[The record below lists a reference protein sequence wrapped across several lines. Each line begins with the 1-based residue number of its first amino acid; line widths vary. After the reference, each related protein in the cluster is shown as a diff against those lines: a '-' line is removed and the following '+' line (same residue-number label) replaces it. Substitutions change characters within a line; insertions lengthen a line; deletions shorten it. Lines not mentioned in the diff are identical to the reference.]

1 MDNHVRR
8 VLIKFRKKKG
18 SIVMAKGRT
27 ICNVCGKEFSDY
39 DEQERIGLHSKIGYG
54 SKHDGDTIDLDIC
67 YDCFDILIDK
77 LAKQC
82 KINPIRHI

>member
-1 MDNHVRR
+1 
-8 VLIKFRKKKG
+8 
-18 SIVMAKGRT
+18 MAKGRT
-27 ICNVCGKEFSDY
+27 ICNICGKEFSDY
-39 DEQERIGLHSKIGYG
+39 DEQEQIGLHSQIGYG

-67 YDCFDILIDK
+67 CDCFDILIDK